1 MKYIL
6 SFLFVIFIPCALLA
20 LGGIPFDKNVYHS
33 LVASAICYILHITTS
48 YKLDKFPGNN
58 ANLMVLPSI
67 FTCYGIFWVL
77 LGLFQISYSL
87 KYFILHLVL
96 VLISSFILH
105 RIKKLEPKP
114 KMHFIPLGK
123 AKRLKEIDDVEWIE
137 VNEPDENILGI
148 ETLVA
153 DLHSPKL
160 TDEWQHFIATKT
172 LAGVDV
178 YNVRQIQASLTGRLR
193 IRHMYEN
200 SLGSLQPSTL
210 YSSVK
215 RIIDII
221 LVLASF
227 PITLPIMAI
236 TAIAIKLESEGGAL
250 FIQNRV
256 GQYGK
261 EFKIYKFRS
270 MCKDSEKD
278 GAQLASVGD
287 MRVTRIGKFIR
298 KTRIDELPQFFNVL
312 KGDMALIGPRPEQKV
327 FVDQFEKTI
336 PFYNYRHI
344 VKPGITGWA
353 QVTHGYAATED
364 ETQVKIE
371 HDFYYITHF
380 SFALDALIFFKTINT
395 MLTGFG
401 AR

>member
-6 SFLFVIFIPCALLA
+6 SFIAVIFIPFILLVI
-20 LGGIPFDKNVYHS
+20 LGGDLDEPLYHS
-33 LVASAICYILHITTS
+33 MLASVICYILHIVTS
-48 YKLDKFPGNN
+48 YRIDKFPGNN

-67 FTCYGIFWVL
+67 FTWYGIFTVL
-77 LGLFQISYSL
+77 LGLFRVSYSL
-87 KYFILHLVL
+87 KYFILHFVF
-96 VLISSFILH
+96 VFISSFVLY
-105 RIKKLEPKP
+105 RLKKAEPKP

-137 VNEPDENILGI
+137 LTDPDENISGI
-148 ETLVA
+148 ETLVV

-210 YSSVK
+210 YSSLK
-215 RIIDII
+215 RIMDII

-227 PITLPIMAI
+227 PVTLPIMAI

-278 GAQLASVGD
+278 GAKLASVGD